1 MSPSE
6 SDIAAF
12 ERDGAICLR
21 GVFERRWLELMAAGI
36 EKEIAT
42 PGSGFVEQ
50 QDRGLPGRFMT
61 DYCPAQRI
69 REFQDFIVQSPAAE
83 IAGRVM
89 RSSTARFLMDVLWIK
104 EPGTVK
110 PTAWHHD
117 QPYFCVDGAQMCSI
131 WLPVDP
137 VPAAVALRFLA
148 GSHRW
153 GRWFRPR
160 LTSGR
165 ELYSFAG
172 GDKPWETQPDFDA
185 ELDRHRVLSWSL
197 EPGDCLIFHALTV
210 HGAPGNPQA
219 SRRRRVLTTV
229 WFGDDATWGVRPS
242 PPRPHFEGHGLKPG
256 EPLRSPYFP
265 QLWPRPTEPGA
276 GRRFAEKSEFRI
288 SI

>member
-1 MSPSE
+1 MLPSRA
-6 SDIAAF
+6 DIEAF

-21 GVFERRWLELMAAGI
+21 GAFTQHWLDVIAEGI
-36 EKEIAT
+36 EREVAA
-42 PGSGFVEQ
+42 PGTGFVEQ

-61 DYCPAQRI
+61 DYCPAQQI
-69 REFQDFIVQSPAAE
+69 REFQDFITNSPVAE

-110 PTAWHHD
+110 RTAWHHD
-117 QPYFCVDGAQMCSI
+117 QPYFCVDGKQMCSI

-137 VPAAVALRFLA
+137 VPASAALRFLA

-165 ELYSFAG
+165 ELYTFG
-172 GDKPWETQPDFDA
+172 NDDKPWETQPDFDA
-185 ELDRHRVLSWSL
+185 ELDRHRVLSWDL
-197 EPGDCLIFHALTV
+197 QPGDCLVFHALTV
-210 HGAPGNPQA
+210 HGAPGNPHA
-219 SRRRRVLTTV
+219 ARRRRVLTTV
-229 WFGDDATWGVRPS
+229 WFGDDATYGVRPS
-242 PPRPHFEGHGLKPG
+242 PPRPNFEGHGVKPG

-265 QLWPRPTEPGA
+265 QIWPRVDAPTENL
-276 GRRFAEKSEFRI
+276 RFTEYNKLRI
-288 SI
+288 SV